1 MKFMLDGIAR
11 RSLKNDCCKKS
22 IVRIPLRESET
33 INGVEEENRK
43 AIRSCLFVSNDRLR
57 SKTGVRARI
66 LNGSAIAKKNN
77 GQSTTTSI
85 KRDRRC

>member
-1 MKFMLDGIAR
+1 MVEKRLLQEID
-11 RSLKNDCCKKS
+11 RSNSTERVRNDK
-22 IVRIPLRESET
+22 R
-33 INGVEEENRK
+33 VEEENRK

-85 KRDRRC
+85 KRDCRC